1 MSDIFRD
8 AIYFLG
14 DDAARE
20 DRDLPEDITSED
32 LVQLFRWMV
41 ILRTF
46 DERAVALQRQGRLGN
61 YPSCWGE
68 EATQA
73 GALYACE
80 PDDWVFPS
88 YRQQGMPILR
98 GVPPATILKYRAGY
112 GGKTGFWDPRAH
124 RVAPIAISIAT
135 HLPHAVGLAVAAR
148 MKQDPIA
155 TLAWFGEGATSEG
168 DFHEAMNFA
177 AVFKAPT
184 IFFCTNNQWAI
195 STPVRRQTATESIV
209 EKAEAYGIAGVR
221 IDGFDAVACCSA
233 TRDAF
238 SRARKGEGPTLIE
251 AVTYRIGP
259 HATADD
265 PARYRDATEA
275 EGFRRF
281 EPIERL
287 AAFMR
292 RRSFIDEARE
302 AEIHAEA
309 KALVADAVAEL
320 KASAR
325 PGPEVLFETTYAGSR
340 PPRLEQGDVV

>member
-1 MSDIFRD
+1 VGDIFSGTL
-8 AIYFLG
+8 YFLG
-14 DDAARE
+14 DGERD
-20 DRDLPEDITSED
+20 DRDLPEDISADD
-32 LVQLFRWMV
+32 LHHLLRWMV

-73 GALYACE
+73 GALFACE

-112 GGKTGFWDPRAH
+112 GGTSGFWNPRTYK
-124 RVAPIAISIAT
+124 VAPITISIAT
-135 HLPHAVGLAVAAR
+135 HLPHAVGFGMAAR
-148 MKQDPIA
+148 LKKEPLA
-155 TLAWFGEGATSEG
+155 TLVWFGEGATSEG

-195 STPVRRQTATESIV
+195 STPVGRQTATGTIA
-209 EKAEAYGIAGVR
+209 EKAEAYGMPGVR
-221 IDGFDAVACCSA
+221 IDGFDAVACWFA
-233 TRDAF
+233 TGAALA
-238 SRARKGEGPTLIE
+238 RAREGGGPTLME

-265 PARYRDATEA
+265 PGRYRDVAEA
-275 EGFRRF
+275 EGYRAF

-287 AAFMR
+287 AGFMR
-292 RRSFIDEARE
+292 RNSLLDEERE
-302 AEIHAEA
+302 AAIRAEA
-309 KALVADAVAEL
+309 KALVAEAVAEL
-320 KASAR
+320 GAFR
-325 PGPEVLFETTYAGSR
+325 PPGPEVLFETTYAGAR
-340 PPRLEQGDVV
+340 PPHLELGDVP

>member
-1 MSDIFRD
+1 
-8 AIYFLG
+8 
-14 DDAARE
+14 
-20 DRDLPEDITSED
+20 
-32 LVQLFRWMV
+32 MV

-98 GVPPATILKYRAGY
+98 GVPPATILRYRAGY
-112 GGKTGFWDPRAH
+112 GGKTGFWDPHAH

-135 HLPHAVGLAVAAR
+135 HLPHAVGVGIGAR
-148 MKQDPIA
+148 MKKDPVV
-155 TLAWFGEGATSEG
+155 TVAWFGDGATSEG
-168 DFHEAMNFA
+168 DFHEALNFA

-184 IFFCTNNQWAI
+184 VFFCTNNQWAI
-195 STPVRRQTATESIV
+195 STPVRRQTATGSIV
-209 EKAEAYGIAGVR
+209 EKADAYGIPGVR
-221 IDGFDAVACCSA
+221 IDGFDVVACWSA
-233 TRDAF
+233 TREAAV
-238 SRARKGEGPTLIE
+238 RARRGEGPTLIE

-265 PARYRDATEA
+265 PGRYRELAEA

-287 AAFMR
+287 VAFMR
-292 RRSFIDEARE
+292 RRSLLEEGRA
-302 AEIHAEA
+302 AEIRAEA
-309 KALVADAVAEL
+309 KTLVADAVAEL
-320 KASAR
+320 GASPR
-325 PGPEVLFETTYAGSR
+325 PGPEVLFETTYAGAR
-340 PPRLEQGDVV
+340 PPHLEQGDVV